1 MPVDNSKGC
10 FVAVVGPSGAGKD
23 TIMDAV
29 RAVFKNDARFHF
41 VRRIITRDQ
50 MAGTEDHDSLTDA
63 AFHKAAVENAFALHW
78 HAHGLN
84 YALPQSVNEQVEAGK
99 IIIANVSRHVLN
111 TIRTQYPCRSIV
123 MITAHP
129 EILARR
135 LALRGRETEQDIA
148 ARLKRE
154 ISINSD
160 VSDMIEIDNSGN
172 VKNAINAFTKHL
184 NRLSDQF
191 T

>member
-50 MAGTEDHDSLTDA
+50 MAGTEDHDSLTEA
-63 AFHKAAVENAFALHW
+63 AFHKAVSENAFALHW
-78 HAHGLN
+78 NAHGLN
-84 YALPQSVNEQVEAGK
+84 YALPQSVNEKVLAGK
-99 IIIANVSRHVLN
+99 VIVANVSRNVLN
-111 TIRTQYPCRSIV
+111 TIRDQYPFCSIV

-129 EILARR
+129 EVLAKR

-154 ISINSD
+154 ISVNSD
-160 VSDMIEIDNSGN
+160 VSDMIEIDNSDD
-172 VKNAINAFTKHL
+172 VTNAINAFTAHL
-184 NRLSDQF
+184 NRLADKF